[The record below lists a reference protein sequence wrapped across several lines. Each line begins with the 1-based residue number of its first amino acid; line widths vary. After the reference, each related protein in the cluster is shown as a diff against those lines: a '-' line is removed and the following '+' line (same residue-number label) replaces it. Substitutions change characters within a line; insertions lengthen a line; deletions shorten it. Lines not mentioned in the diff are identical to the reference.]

1 MTNTFIKASINNTV
15 IHIKVDN
22 GIIHSLFD
30 VLHDRQ
36 YSVEVLSPVEWDKHI
51 EYGTSYEID
60 TIEELEEFIDTNT
73 KYKELKDETKS

>member
-1 MTNTFIKASINNTV
+1 MQNTFIKASINNTV

-22 GIIHSLFD
+22 GIIHLLFD
-30 VLHDRQ
+30 ILHDNS
-36 YSVEVLSPVEWDKHI
+36 YKVEVLSPIECGRHI